1 MGDNEYLK
9 SLVDGVERKIKN
21 EVQKRL
27 SNDYEA
33 KNWLES
39 QIQNFR
45 DEIVIRLL
53 QEKRPEGGS

>member
-1 MGDNEYLK
+1 MEKMMGDNEYLK

-45 DEIVIRLL
+45 DEIVIL
-53 QEKRPEGGS
+53 S